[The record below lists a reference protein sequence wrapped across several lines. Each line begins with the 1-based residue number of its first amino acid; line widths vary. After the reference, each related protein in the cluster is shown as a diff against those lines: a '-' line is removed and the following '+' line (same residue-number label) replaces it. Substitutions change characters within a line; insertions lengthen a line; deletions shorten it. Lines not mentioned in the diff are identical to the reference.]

1 MIDTPALLSRLLDVI
16 EFDLA
21 PLSRKRIAEGDKIFG
36 AAILRKSD
44 LSLVVREVN
53 NETANPLWHGE
64 IHAIKRFFE
73 LPGEARPESKDC
85 LFLATHEPCSLC
97 LSGITWSG
105 FDNFY
110 YLFSYEDTRDTFDI
124 PHDIRILREVY
135 AVPDPDRDAPAPG
148 RDYYSLIWYLRVVI
162 RATIC
167 ERSSTGA
174 SSLWHERFTRAL
186 SAWSRSYSLRQGPHS
201 SRCCLIFSVSSSVIS
216 PSRYSYTRC
225 RTSEQSVPD
234 AGSSPA
240 VRPQSPALIG
250 PRPGPRSPARR
261 HTR

>member
-1 MIDTPALLSRLLDVI
+1 MDTPRLLSRRLDVI

-21 PLSRKRIAEGDKIFG
+21 PLSATRIREGDKIFG
-36 AAILRKSD
+36 GAILRKDD
-44 LSLVVREVN
+44 LSLIVAETN

-64 IHAIKRFFE
+64 MHAIKRFFE
-73 LPGEARPESKDC
+73 LPADSRPAAKDC

-148 RDYYSLIWYLRVVI
+148 RDYYNRHNAFFTSHDITRMIAGLD
-162 RATIC
+162 
-167 ERSSTGA
+167 RSSK
-174 SSLWHERFTRAL
+174 ERLVGRVDDLTALYSDL
-186 SAWSRSYSLRQGPHS
+186 SATYQRDKGKRGIPL
-201 SRCCLIFSVSSSVIS
+201 
-216 PSRYSYTRC
+216 
-225 RTSEQSVPD
+225 
-234 AGSSPA
+234 A
-240 VRPQSPALIG
+240 
-250 PRPGPRSPARR
+250 
-261 HTR
+261 